1 MNPESGSPQASGLC
15 HHGNFSSSCTACA
28 KERKEGAE
36 GHYTLES
43 AKEYLGFRKVEV
55 TKVDETKPWKPALE
69 VKVVKGDGTTVEGL
83 DANMPFF
90 TFKSKEGGKDLTV
103 SAAAAGH
110 IDGLHIKGEEAGS
123 RFDYASLE
131 GLFKDVQAKLPEKVA
146 KEDGVTAF
154 DMEMGKGMGK
164 EGIATME
171 ELKAD
176 GRLVDADIDAA
187 KAEKDGVAAL
197 NLKGTKAEKEAFI
210 AGFKGANPD
219 CKVQFQLVRGDVL
232 VPVVDAPK
240 RDTTKLF
247 MVFGPDA
254 KGGKT
259 MYTAAPGRYMPRHP
273 NPGQHKDAAGV
284 LNEATFKES
293 ADAWFDT
300 VMLTGK

>member
-1 MNPESGSPQASGLC
+1 MNPESGSGKATGLC
-15 HHGNFSSSCTACA
+15 PHGNFLSSCTTCA
-28 KERKEGAE
+28 SERKERAE
-36 GHYTLES
+36 GHFELD
-43 AKEYLGFRKVEV
+43 ANKEFLGFQKVEV

-69 VKVVKGDGTTVEGL
+69 VKVTKADGSLAEGL
-83 DANMPFF
+83 DANTPFF
-90 TFKSKEGGKDLTV
+90 TFKSLEGGTDLTV

-110 IDGLHIKGEEAGS
+110 IDSLHIKGEEAGS
-123 RFDYASLE
+123 RFEYPSLE
-131 GLFKDVQAKLPEKVA
+131 GLFADVQKKLPEKVA
-146 KEDGVTAF
+146 KEPGVTAF
-154 DMEMGKGMGK
+154 DMEMGKSMGK
-164 EGIATME
+164 EGIASMD

-176 GRLVDADIDAA
+176 GRIADGDISAA
-187 KAEKDGVAAL
+187 QGEREKVAAL
-197 NLKGTKAEKEAFI
+197 NMKGSKEEKDAFI
-210 AGFKGANPD
+210 AAFKQAHPD
-219 CKVQFQLVRGDVL
+219 GKVQFQLVRGDVL

-240 RDTTKLF
+240 RDTSKLF